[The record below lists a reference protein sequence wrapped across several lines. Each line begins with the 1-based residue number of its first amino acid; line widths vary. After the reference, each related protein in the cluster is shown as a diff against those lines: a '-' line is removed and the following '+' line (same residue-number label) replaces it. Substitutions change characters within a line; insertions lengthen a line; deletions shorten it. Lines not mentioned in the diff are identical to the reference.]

1 MNELTR
7 PPAGDALAVV
17 AALFRRTL
25 AQFEDPARRQ
35 SLRRHAWQV
44 GPWRIEQRHL
54 GSALED
60 LFCPAWA
67 HLPQPAE
74 GSGGLTVY
82 CADVEATGLD
92 LGALPWRSAETAHQ
106 GLIAALEGSDYR
118 AFWDQQG
125 HAVHLFDRR
134 RGKAIYAVRSR
145 RDFRSW
151 ERSIPIRHILHWWT
165 QAQPAGQ
172 LVHAGAVGTPAGGML
187 LLGAS
192 GAGKSTTTLACLAG
206 GLKIAS
212 DDFVLVAPAQ
222 GSPAIHSIS
231 ATAKLSRSAL
241 LRFPELAAKMV
252 NPQEQEPEKAL
263 FFLDRFSPSP
273 LIGTMPL
280 KALVMLNRLD
290 RHDTSFA
297 PVSAAAALQ
306 ASAPNTLFL
315 LPGDRS
321 QAFTRIA
328 QIFRDHPCFRLDLG
342 HDLAQIPE
350 RIGELLAK
358 LGSHPVTP
366 APLTRHP

>member
-1 MNELTR
+1 MKAPAR
-7 PPAGDALAVV
+7 PAAGDALAVV
-17 AALFRRTL
+17 AALFARTL
-25 AQFEDPARRQ
+25 AQFEDPARRPN
-35 SLRRHAWQV
+35 LRSHAWQV

-54 GSALED
+54 GPSLED

-74 GSGGLTVY
+74 DIGGLLVY

-92 LGALPWRSAETAHQ
+92 LGAPPWRSAEAADQ
-106 GLIAALEGSDYR
+106 GFIAALEGTDYR
-118 AFWDQQG
+118 AFWDRPG

-134 RGKAIYAVRSR
+134 RAIAIYAVRSR

-165 QAQPAGQ
+165 QSQPAGQ
-172 LVHAGAVGTPAGGML
+172 LIHAGAVGTRAGGVL

-206 GLKIAS
+206 GLAIAS
-212 DDFVLVAPAQ
+212 DDFVLVTQ
-222 GSPAIHSIS
+222 GAHAAEIHSVS
-231 ATAKLSRSAL
+231 STAKLSRAAL
-241 LRFPELAAKMV
+241 LRFPELATKMA
-252 NPQEQEPEKAL
+252 NPQEPEPEKAL

-273 LIGTMPL
+273 LVGRMPL
-280 KALVMLNRLD
+280 KAVVMLNRLD
-290 RHDTSFA
+290 RRDTSFA
-297 PVSAAAALQ
+297 PVNAAAALQ

-315 LPGDRS
+315 LPGDRT

-328 QIFRDHPCFRLDLG
+328 QIFRGHPCFRLDLG
-342 HDLAQIPE
+342 DDLAQIPQ

-358 LGSHPVTP
+358 LGAHPM
-366 APLTRHP
+366 TRHP

>member
-1 MNELTR
+1 MNDLAR
-7 PPAGDALAVV
+7 PPAGDAIAVV
-17 AALFRRTL
+17 AALFRRAL

-35 SLRRHAWQV
+35 SLRCHAWQV

-54 GSALED
+54 GPALED

-67 HLPQPAE
+67 HLPQPAAN
-74 GSGGLTVY
+74 SGELIVY
-82 CADVEATGLD
+82 CADVEATGFD
-92 LGALPWRSAETAHQ
+92 LGALPWRSAEAAHQ

-134 RGKAIYAVRSR
+134 RAIAIYAVRSR

-172 LVHAGAVGTPAGGML
+172 LVHAGAVGTPAGGAL

-212 DDFVLVAPAQ
+212 DDFVLVAPAR
-222 GSPAIHSIS
+222 GAPAIQSIS

-263 FFLDRFSPSP
+263 FFLDKFSPSP

-280 KALVMLNRLD
+280 KALVILNRLD
-290 RHDTSFA
+290 RRDTSFA

-321 QAFTRIA
+321 QAFARMA

-342 HDLAQIPE
+342 DDLAQIPQ

-358 LGSHPVTP
+358 LANHHDP
-366 APLTRHP
+366 ASITRHP